1 MFKFRKL
8 YLGALLATGT
18 LIAVGFS
25 QNARA
30 QGVLEDCADDI
41 MTYCEN
47 VEPGQGRIISCL
59 YAYEDKISEQ
69 CYAATI
75 DFHDAMD
82 FVFATIRE
90 ALATCATDIETFCA
104 ETEFGGGRI
113 LTCLSE
119 NQSDIA
125 PECKQVVD
133 GFKLGFSVAE

>member
-1 MFKFRKL
+1 MSMFKNFF
-8 YLGALLATGT
+8 LGTVVAAGT
-18 LIAVGFS
+18 LVAIGFAE
-25 QNARA
+25 NARA
-30 QGVLEDCADDI
+30 QGMLESCADDI

-69 CYAATI
+69 CYAATT

-90 ALATCATDIETFCA
+90 ALAVCAADIENHCA
-104 ETEFGGGRI
+104 GTEFGQGRI
-113 LTCLSE
+113 VSCLAEKDSE
-119 NQSDIA
+119 IA

-133 GFKLGFSVAE
+133 GFKLGFKEQ

>member
-1 MFKFRKL
+1 MSNFRKL
-8 YLGALLATGT
+8 YLGAMFATGM
-18 LIAVGFS
+18 LISAGVP
-25 QNARA
+25 QNADA
-30 QGVLEDCADDI
+30 QGVLEDCATDI
-41 MTYCEN
+41 VTYCEN

-90 ALATCATDIETFCA
+90 ALAVCAADIENYCA
-104 ETEFGGGRI
+104 GTEFGQGRI
-113 LTCLSE
+113 VSCLAEKESE
-119 NQSDIA
+119 IA

-133 GFKLGFSVAE
+133 GFKLGFKEQ